1 MTTNPTE
8 KGERHGKEKKE
19 IIIMNKNQIHSK
31 NFRGNRVLLLASKIF
46 FALTLFIFFG
56 LSNSVWAYERDRKA
70 LEEESLMDFQKPEA
84 FTPFSSD
91 QLRKKGY
98 IFGIKTNFEV
108 NTIWSKPKNKL
119 NSDQLINKYFG
130 ENELTNEF
138 RNEFPLNFE
147 DPIGAKPAKLFEIR
161 F

>member
-1 MTTNPTE
+1 
-8 KGERHGKEKKE
+8 
-19 IIIMNKNQIHSK
+19 MNKNQIHSK
-31 NFRGNRVLLLASKIF
+31 IFGGKKTPGLASRIL
-46 FALTLFIFFG
+46 FAFTLFIFFG
-56 LSNSVWAYERDRKA
+56 LSNSAWAYERDRKA

-84 FTPFSSD
+84 FTTFSYN
-91 QLRKKGY
+91 QLQKKGY

-138 RNEFPLNFE
+138 RNEFHLNFE

>member
-1 MTTNPTE
+1 
-8 KGERHGKEKKE
+8 
-19 IIIMNKNQIHSK
+19 MNKNQTHLK

-46 FALTLFIFFG
+46 FALTLFILLG
-56 LSNSVWAYERDRKA
+56 LSNSVWAYEQDRRA
-70 LEEESLMDFQKPEA
+70 LKEESLMDFPKQA
-84 FTPFSSD
+84 AAAPFSTN
-91 QLRKKGY
+91 QLQWKGY
-98 IFGIKTNFEV
+98 IFGIKMNFEV

>member
-1 MTTNPTE
+1 
-8 KGERHGKEKKE
+8 
-19 IIIMNKNQIHSK
+19 MNKNQIHSK
-31 NFRGNRVLLLASKIF
+31 KFRGNRAVLWSSKIF
-46 FALTLFIFFG
+46 FALTLLILLG
-56 LSNSVWAYERDRKA
+56 LPDSVRAYERDRKA

-130 ENELTNEF
+130 ENELRNEF